1 LKTANNDVDW
11 THALVL
17 RTYED
22 DVSMTNKIRKLSP
35 LEIHTW
41 GGFAESGGD
50 MASLLTN
57 K

>member
-1 LKTANNDVDW
+1 VDW